1 MNRDELI
8 LKAVGQAVGERLDR
22 HASGVHSA
30 LYASPPS
37 EIRVVVNTAPVAEV
51 MSGIREDMQSLGKL
65 LEAQSALIARLAA
78 AILERP
84 PVEFSPM
91 FNPTF
96 SPEFKPVTNV
106 TAPKAEVTVELP
118 KAAEV
123 PKHPKSVRLEVDK
136 AGNRR
141 AVPEY

>member
-8 LKAVGQAVGERLDR
+8 LKAVGKAVGERLDR

-30 LYASPPS
+30 LYATPPAEVKVIVS
-37 EIRVVVNTAPVAEV
+37 TAAVAEV
-51 MSGIREDMQSLGKL
+51 MSGIREDLRELGKL
-65 LEAQSALIARLAA
+65 LEAQGALIARLAA

-84 PVEFSPM
+84 PVEFSPV
-91 FNPTF
+91 F

-106 TAPKAEVTVELP
+106 TAPKAVVTVELP
-118 KAAEV
+118 KVEKVEV
-123 PKHPKSVRLEVDK
+123 AKHPKSVRLEVDK